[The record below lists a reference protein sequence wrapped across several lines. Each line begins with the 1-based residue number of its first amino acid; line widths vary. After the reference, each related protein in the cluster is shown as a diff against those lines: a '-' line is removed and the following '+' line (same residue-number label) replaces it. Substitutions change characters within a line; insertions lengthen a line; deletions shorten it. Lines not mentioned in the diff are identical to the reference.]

1 METFV
6 GLLRHG
12 QTDWNVDMRLQGIS
26 DIPLNDYGR
35 EQATTAGKVLKN
47 SEWSR
52 IVTSP
57 LSRAVETAR
66 IVASAIG
73 HEEVQHYPQLIERS
87 FGVAEG
93 FSYDEWREQYKDGE
107 TAPEAE
113 SLADL
118 TERAKQLLDSL
129 AIDFAGETFLAVSH
143 GALIRRLIHIVS
155 DGELP
160 RDGERFGNASLTT
173 MRHDGE
179 RWSIV
184 KYDPNPLV

>member
-1 METFV
+1 METLV

-26 DIPLNDYGR
+26 DIPLNDFGR
-35 EQATTAGKVLKN
+35 NQALVAGQALK
-47 SEWSR
+47 SVDWSR
-52 IVTSP
+52 IVSSP
-57 LSRAVETAR
+57 LSRALETAR
-66 IVASAIG
+66 IVAAVIG
-73 HEEVQHYPQLIERS
+73 HEEVEHYQKLIERS

-93 FSYDEWREQYKDGE
+93 LSYDEWREQYQNGE

-113 SLADL
+113 SLEDL
-118 TERAKQLLDSL
+118 TRRANDLLESL
-129 AIDFAGETFLAVSH
+129 ALDFRGETFLAVSH

-155 DGELP
+155 NGELP

-173 MRHDGE
+173 IRHDGNS
-179 RWSIV
+179 WSIV

>member
-1 METFV
+1 METIV

-93 FSYDEWREQYKDGE
+93 LSYEEWREQYKDGE

-118 TERAKQLLDSL
+118 TERAKQLLDSM

-155 DGELP
+155 EGELP

-179 RWSIV
+179 RWSII